1 MLSARTDRGIRPGR
15 IEESNR
21 IESPIRD
28 LRPARREFGTSKKNA
43 MAALGAGKLASKLA
57 RMHAQAAQVGLR
69 DGISSIDLALTK
81 CAKSTGLRA
90 FVNASLPALKFRN
103 PSVSFAVRDADN
115 GADPAITFGWADEQ
129 SLVDGIDGYEDGRL
143 AVPNLGD
150 EEVLQRLLAVAG
162 DGGNSPDPSS

>member
-1 MLSARTDRGIRPGR
+1 MHTRPGV
-15 IEESNR
+15 
-21 IESPIRD
+21 
-28 LRPARREFGTSKKNA
+28 AQCYAQTSQGLNA
-43 MAALGAGKLASKLA
+43 LE
-57 RMHAQAAQVGLR
+57 
-69 DGISSIDLALTK
+69 
-81 CAKSTGLRA
+81 
-90 FVNASLPALKFRN
+90 LPKR
-103 PSVSFAVRDADN
+103 VRDADN